1 MKTSNAKCAAAI
13 RKELKQA
20 FPRVKFYV
28 TSSSVSMGYAV
39 DVIYE
44 DAVLTKDVKNII
56 EKNVIEK
63 NPYGRFNG
71 LEDIYEYINRRDDTP
86 RVTYAMVHRSFGLED
101 KKAVATKLAEKF
113 QVATVEDFVNNKM
126 VRISE
131 DYYLY
136 SSDEIS
142 KEFNKTIF

>member
-1 MKTSNAKCAAAI
+1 
-13 RKELKQA
+13 
-20 FPRVKFYV
+20 
-28 TSSSVSMGYAV
+28 MGYAV

-44 DAVLTKDVKNII
+44 NAVLTKDVKNII

-101 KKAVATKLAEKF
+101 KKVVATKLAEKF
-113 QVATVEDFVNNKM
+113 QAATVKDFTSNKM
-126 VRISE
+126 IQVS
-131 DYYLY
+131 DSY
-136 SSDEIS
+136 SLFAF
-142 KEFNKTIF
+142 KENS